1 MLPSGIHGEG
11 GWLVFMSCSMPYRWE
26 WTNPKVWNIG
36 NSQLTSSWC
45 WYKSIPL
52 DDRDATHKCPII
64 SQTHRHHHVTPPVTI
79 ILVGFVC
86 CQPIASAL
94 QQKYLICI
102 TTKQYQY
109 KMNQM
114 NHTFKTNSESYSS
127 SSATLLTTSNPLNM
141 ISVIL
146 LPNKQILHPTTTA
159 IQNYL
164 TKKKSTDQI
173 TSNNSRGYAHL
184 SINSMKTFQV
194 VQVMTCMQTTMLDLL
209 KNKHS
214 LLTNICI
221 IISL

>member
-1 MLPSGIHGEG
+1 MTETQPTNAQSSTTHGH
-11 GWLVFMSCSMPYRWE
+11 Y
-26 WTNPKVWNIG
+26 
-36 NSQLTSSWC
+36 
-45 WYKSIPL
+45 
-52 DDRDATHKCPII
+52 
-64 SQTHRHHHVTPPVTI
+64 HVTPVTI
-79 ILVGFVC
+79 VLVGSLC
-86 CQPIASAL
+86 CQPITSEL
-94 QQKYLICI
+94 QQKYLNCI

-141 ISVIL
+141 TSVIL

-214 LLTNICI
+214 LLTNKHLHNHQPLNCI
-221 IISL
+221 LNFIWH